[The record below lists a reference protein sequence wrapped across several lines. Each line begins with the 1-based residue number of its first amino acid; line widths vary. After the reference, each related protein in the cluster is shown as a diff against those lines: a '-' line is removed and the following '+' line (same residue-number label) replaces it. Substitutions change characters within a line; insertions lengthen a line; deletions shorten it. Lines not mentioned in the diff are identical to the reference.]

1 MDTPKITEQEKK
13 QILEYFSRIKV
24 AASNIMQPDDE
35 EKLLRIMRESIE
47 GGYVQANIFGLNPIL
62 FGLQTAQ
69 ITIDEIGLTREGVLA
84 QVAYI
89 VLIVLLQCWMRR
101 AEGRH
106 RRPATAAA

>member
-1 MDTPKITEQEKK
+1 MDTPKITEQEKR
-13 QILEYFSRIKV
+13 QILENFSQIKV
-24 AASNIMQPDDE
+24 AASNILQPEDG
-35 EKLLRIMRESIE
+35 EKLLRIIEESIE

-84 QVAYI
+84 QAGYV

-106 RRPATAAA
+106 SRPATAAA